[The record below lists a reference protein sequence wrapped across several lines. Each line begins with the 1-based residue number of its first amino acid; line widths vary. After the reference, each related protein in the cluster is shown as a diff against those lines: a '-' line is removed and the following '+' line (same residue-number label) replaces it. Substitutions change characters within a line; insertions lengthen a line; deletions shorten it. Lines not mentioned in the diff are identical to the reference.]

1 MTNSAPPTPSPKSR
15 FDWSKLGL
23 PIVLLGF
30 LSYFMVFAKYPLTRD
45 FPWVNFPIM
54 LIGLWMAWKY
64 RWRNRKARLTRARIF
79 SSLLLT
85 GSILIVALFCFYV
98 FSYSYQLPKS
108 SNGLALEQQPK
119 AFTLNDHQGN
129 DASLADYRGKNL
141 IISFYRGYW

>member
-119 AFTLNDHQGN
+119 AFTLNDHQSN
-129 DASLADYRGKNL
+129 DVSLADYRGKNL

>member
-1 MTNSAPPTPSPKSR
+1 MTHSAPSSPR
-15 FDWSKLGL
+15 FEWSKLGL
-23 PIVLLGF
+23 PVVLLGF

-45 FPWVNFPIM
+45 VPWVNLPIM

-64 RWRNRKARLTRARIF
+64 RWRNRKARLTRTRIF

-98 FSYSYQLPKS
+98 FVYSYQLPKADS
-108 SNGLALEQQPK
+108 GLAVQQQPA
-119 AFTLNDHQGN
+119 AFTLKDHQGN
-129 DASLADYRGKNL
+129 DISLADYRGKNL